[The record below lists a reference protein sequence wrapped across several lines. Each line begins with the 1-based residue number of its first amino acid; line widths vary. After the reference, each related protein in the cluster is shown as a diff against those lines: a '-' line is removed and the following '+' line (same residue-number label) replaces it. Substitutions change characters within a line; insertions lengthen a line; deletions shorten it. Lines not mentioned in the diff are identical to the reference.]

1 MLSKNIFFIFFS
13 IFFISWVFIYNISEN
28 LIYHLIILLVL
39 LWTFSII
46 FLFNKKINIYYLFT
60 IFWYIFWIIL
70 WYNNLINIT
79 SKQNYIKKYINI
91 KQEYIIEIKDIYKIK
106 DKNIEYIWKLKQIW
120 NQDSIYNINTILIYP
135 KTYQLKIWD
144 IIKINTKI
152 KHFKNFD
159 WFKYE
164 DYMLSKNLYFYSY
177 LYDFEIMKTNNQ
189 NFIKKYSIK
198 IKEHFLSIINKIY
211 PKEEAIFLGWIL
223 IWERKSLPK
232 ELKTDFNNS
241 WLTHFIAV
249 SWFNITILIIFL
261 SYILKYFPIFLR
273 VILISWFILF
283 FCLIVWDTAPVI
295 RAAIMWLVWYY
306 ILISWRQWHSLAI
319 ILFTLLIMII
329 LSPTSI
335 NYDVSLQLSFLAVIW
350 IIYCNKYYLKIF
362 NFLPNTLE
370 IKTAFCLTLS
380 ALTTTLP
387 IIIVNFWYFS
397 ILSPLSNIAVS
408 WTIALAMLWWF
419 VSIILYIITPI
430 LWIFIWYFVWVLLK
444 WDIIIVH
451 LFWQAK
457 WALLEIDLTRYNTIF
472 LILYFMILI
481 YIILKNNIKK
491 NN

>member
-1 MLSKNIFFIFFS
+1 
-13 IFFISWVFIYNISEN
+13 
-28 LIYHLIILLVL
+28 
-39 LWTFSII
+39 
-46 FLFNKKINIYYLFT
+46 
-60 IFWYIFWIIL
+60 
-70 WYNNLINIT
+70 
-79 SKQNYIKKYINI
+79 
-91 KQEYIIEIKDIYKIK
+91 
-106 DKNIEYIWKLKQIW
+106 
-120 NQDSIYNINTILIYP
+120 
-135 KTYQLKIWD
+135 
-144 IIKINTKI
+144 
-152 KHFKNFD
+152 
-159 WFKYE
+159 
-164 DYMLSKNLYFYSY
+164 
-177 LYDFEIMKTNNQ
+177 
-189 NFIKKYSIK
+189 
-198 IKEHFLSIINKIY
+198 
-211 PKEEAIFLGWIL
+211 
-223 IWERKSLPK
+223 
-232 ELKTDFNNS
+232 
-241 WLTHFIAV
+241 
-249 SWFNITILIIFL
+249 
-261 SYILKYFPIFLR
+261 
-273 VILISWFILF
+273 
-283 FCLIVWDTAPVI
+283 
-295 RAAIMWLVWYY
+295 MWLVWYY